1 MAIIEAAVGALVM
14 KHAFDAD
21 GLKKIC
27 GELVK
32 MLSKME
38 NGARATLAEKIVV
51 YLGEYLDKD
60 VVEELRMQMSIGQAL
75 GIKTAGDR
83 LRAAERA
90 ALRRG
95 RMREREK
102 NDAENAA
109 RDSKRV
115 EYLRSKNI
123 PDDVISAMLAIK

>member
-1 MAIIEAAVGALVM
+1 LP
-14 KHAFDAD
+14 K
-21 GLKKIC
+21 
-27 GELVK
+27 
-32 MLSKME
+32 
-38 NGARATLAEKIVV
+38 KIVV
-51 YLGEYLDKD
+51 YLHEYLDKD

-95 RMREREK
+95 RKQEREK
-102 NDAENAA
+102 NEALDT
-109 RDSKRV
+109 KRV
-115 EYLRSKNI
+115 EYLRAQNV